1 MKRAF
6 TTREKV
12 MLLVLTV
19 LLIVIAY
26 FKLILEPINNSID
39 EYQSETAAEQDEI
52 LQNTELLT
60 RMNQMQKELK
70 EIYAAGDLTPIPNYD
85 NSGKLLVELNGILSA
100 SVDYSLDFGQ
110 VSALNDGYIMCRPI
124 NMTFTTNTYAETR
137 AIIDALHNSDFT
149 NQISDISVQFENS
162 GSSGNVQ
169 VNLYITYFELQK

>member
-1 MKRAF
+1 
-6 TTREKV
+6 
-12 MLLVLTV
+12 
-19 LLIVIAY
+19 
-26 FKLILEPINNSID
+26 
-39 EYQSETAAEQDEI
+39 
-52 LQNTELLT
+52 
-60 RMNQMQKELK
+60 MNQMQKELE
-70 EIYAAGDLTPIPNYD
+70 EIYAAGDPTPIPNYD
-85 NSGKLLVELNGILSA
+85 NSGKLLVELNSILSA

-124 NMTFTTNTYAETR
+124 HMAFTTNTYAEAR